1 MREYRDRART
11 SSDPPQTAAEEIP
24 RYMTLAERYGLGDD
38 MNIGGPSNA
47 EETIEQEYQ
56 AYVTAV
62 RSTFIDILKFW
73 EVRFFI

>member
-56 AYVTAV
+56 AYVTVV